1 MVKQQVLSVDVA
13 AVMDRWSPTGCVDV
27 DSEMLGRL
35 ANIAREWVTA
45 AQPGD
50 VNRARLL
57 LVVHLWVVGV
67 GAAFSRDNRREGG
80 SRPEQHRILDD
91 GRQQGYRSAPWR
103 ESARGALRMVGAAV
117 NPDWPPLPLK
127 VGRRVICAPY
137 TAGEETAFVRTAR
150 LVGFSSRATRM
161 WIVGAS
167 LGAGLSGPELTG
179 ANSSDLV
186 EIADGRLAVQ
196 VRGRNARLVP
206 IRHRYTDLVWEAIG
220 DTPDGRFIPGQ
231 VRNRVYHI
239 VYRLNPTDGESFSL
253 RRGRSTWLLSHV
265 VAGTPL
271 HIVQHVAGS
280 LSGNTLTELL
290 QYTKHIL
297 DDDTAAVGALRA

>member
-1 MVKQQVLSVDVA
+1 MVKQQVVSVEVA

-35 ANIAREWVTA
+35 VNIAREWVTA

-57 LVVHLWVVGV
+57 LWSTFGLLEWARRFLGTTDAKVVLDPSNIEYWTMV
-67 GAAFSRDNRREGG
+67 ASRG
-80 SRPEQHRILDD
+80 
-91 GRQQGYRSAPWR
+91 RSAPWR

-117 NPDWPPLPLK
+117 NPDWPPSPLK

-167 LGAGLSGPELTG
+167 LGAGLSGPELTA